1 MENVENILDKLY
13 SFYKVGSASELSE
26 KIHTTQQTISNWK
39 IRNSISAVKKKC
51 RELGIYNEIFGD
63 SSVSFT
69 QTGANSTQIKTQNNE
84 KDVFNS
90 SSINKNINI
99 DDEFLPLFQALSSVA
114 DVLNKKEQL
123 KVELK
128 KLISKLPI
136 L

>member
-63 SSVSFT
+63 VNHRISVNSNSGQISGTTTT
-69 QTGANSTQIKTQNNE
+69 QTQTNNNLNNIIDNATMGLIEEAYKKAIKNDSLNE
-84 KDVFNS
+84 FRIYIMSFK
-90 SSINKNINI
+90 
-99 DDEFLPLFQALSSVA
+99 
-114 DVLNKKEQL
+114 
-123 KVELK
+123 
-128 KLISKLPI
+128 
-136 L
+136 